1 MNSRRQQHQSQ
12 NSAGKVVSI
21 DEYQLWTAF
30 KGGDIEAYSVIY
42 QQYFF
47 LLYNYGKKI
56 SSNHELVKDC
66 IQDLFVK
73 IWNNRENLNQ
83 TTSIRYYLLT
93 SLRNKLIDAL
103 ESPNNRFLTSADMIP
118 LEMEEAAHEDTDFL
132 YQQKHKVFQAM
143 NKLSKHQQRAIH
155 LKFFDDYS
163 NDEIA
168 HELNITT
175 QSVYNL
181 IFKSLRSLRK
191 HMQPL
196 ASIFFCFAFFN

>member
-132 YQQKHKVFQAM
+132 YQQKHKVFLAM

-196 ASIFFCFAFFN
+196 ASIFFCVAFFN